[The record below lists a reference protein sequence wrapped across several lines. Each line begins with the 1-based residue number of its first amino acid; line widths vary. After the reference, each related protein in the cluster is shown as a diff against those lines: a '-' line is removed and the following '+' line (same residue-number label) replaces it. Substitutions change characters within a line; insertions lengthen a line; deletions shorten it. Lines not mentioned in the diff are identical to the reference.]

1 MAEVLTRNDVNV
13 EETWN
18 LESIYETNEA
28 WEEEFE
34 SVKAML
40 PLLVEY
46 KGRLAQ
52 TDAILFE
59 GLQLRDEVSRRLHKL
74 YTYAHM
80 RYDENTADS
89 FYQAMNDRARTLAS
103 QIGAT
108 LAFMT
113 PELLEVPEET
123 IASYLEKNPDLA
135 LYRHAFDELNREREH
150 VLSEAEE
157 AILAKAGEV
166 LGQSGTTFGMLN
178 NADMKFPKIKG
189 ENGEETE
196 LTHGRF
202 ITFMESKDRSVREAA
217 FKAMYGTYSQYTNT
231 LASTLAGS
239 IKKDNFYS
247 EVRKFK
253 TARESALHGNTIP
266 EQVYDGLIEAVH
278 EHLPLL
284 HRYVALR
291 KRILGVEEL
300 HVYDMYTPLVSEV
313 EMKVTYEE
321 AKQLMIDGLA
331 PLGAEYK
338 HILEDG
344 LAKRWV
350 DVRETRGKRSGAYSS
365 GAYDTQPFILMNW
378 QDNVNNLFTLA
389 HEFGH
394 SVHSYYTRQNQPY
407 AYGDYSIF
415 VAEVASTTN
424 EALLNDYL
432 LKRVTDKNEKLYL
445 LNNQLET
452 FRGTLFRQTMFAE
465 FEHQIHEAARLGQ
478 ALTPEFLTKTY
489 YALNETYFGD
499 GIVLDEEIGLEWA
512 RIPHFYYNYY
522 VYQYATGISA
532 AAALTSQILE
542 EGQPAV
548 DRYINNFLKAGS
560 SDYPIEVLKAAG
572 VDMTTK
578 APVEAALRQFEL
590 ILNEFE
596 KLLNSKD
603 YSENS
608 I

>member
-1 MAEVLTRNDVNV
+1 MAELLTRQDVTV

-40 PLLVEY
+40 PLMVDY
-46 KGRLAQ
+46 KGRLAKDDG
-52 TDAILFE
+52 TLFE
-59 GLQLRDEVSRRLHKL
+59 GLQLRDEISRRLHKL

-103 QIGAT
+103 QIGAS

-113 PELLEVPEET
+113 PELLAVPVET
-123 IASYLEKNPDLA
+123 ITAFLNQNPKLA
-135 LYRHAFDELNREREH
+135 VYRHAFDELNREREH
-150 VLSEAEE
+150 VLTEAEE
-157 AILAKAGEV
+157 ALLAKAGEV

-178 NADMKFPKIKG
+178 NADLKFPKIKG
-189 ENGEETE
+189 EDGEETE

-202 ITFMESKDRSVREAA
+202 ITFLESKDRSVREAA
-217 FKAMYGTYSQYTNT
+217 FKAMYETYGSYTNT

-239 IKKDNFYS
+239 VKKDNFYAD
-247 EVRKFK
+247 VRKFK
-253 TARESALHGNTIP
+253 SARQAALHGNAIP
-266 EQVYDGLIEAVH
+266 ESVYDGLIEAVH

-291 KRILGVEEL
+291 KRVLGLDEL
-300 HVYDMYTPLVSEV
+300 HMYDMYTPLVGEV
-313 EMKVTYEE
+313 DMKVTYEE
-321 AKQLMIDGLA
+321 AKQLMVDGLA
-331 PLGAEYK
+331 PLGDEYK
-338 HILEDG
+338 QILEEG
-344 LAKRWV
+344 LTERWV

-394 SVHSYYTRQNQPY
+394 SVHSYYTRQSQPY

-424 EALLNDYL
+424 EALLNDFL
-432 LKRVTDKNEKLYL
+432 LKRVTDKQEKLYL

-465 FEHQIHEAARLGQ
+465 FEHEIHEAARLGQ
-478 ALTPEFLTKTY
+478 SLTPEFLTKTY
-489 YALNETYFGD
+489 YALNQKYFGD

-532 AAALTSQILE
+532 AAALTTQILE
-542 EGQPAV
+542 EGQSAV
-548 DRYINNFLKAGS
+548 DRYITNFLKAGS

-578 APVEAALRQFEL
+578 APVEAALRQFERVL
-590 ILNEFE
+590 DEFE
-596 KLLNSKD
+596 ALLG
-603 YSENS
+603 E
-608 I
+608 

>member
-1 MAEVLTRNDVNV
+1 MAEVLTRQDVDV
-13 EETWN
+13 SETWN
-18 LESIYETNEA
+18 LESIYASNEA

-46 KGRLAQ
+46 KGRLGQSAD
-52 TDAILFE
+52 TLYE
-59 GLQLRDEVSRRLHKL
+59 GLQLRDEVSRRLYKL

-113 PELLEVPEET
+113 PELLAVPETT
-123 IASYLEKNPDLA
+123 IEAYLNENADLA
-135 LYRHAFDELNREREH
+135 MYRHAFDELNQEREH
-150 VLSEAEE
+150 VLTEAEE

-178 NADMKFPKIKG
+178 NADLTFPKIKG
-189 ENGEETE
+189 EDGEETE

-202 ITFMESKDRSVREAA
+202 ITFLESSDRSVREAA
-217 FKAMYGTYSQYTNT
+217 FKAMYGTYSKYTNT

-239 IKKDNFYS
+239 VKKDNFYAD
-247 EVRKFK
+247 VRKFPS
-253 TARESALHGNTIP
+253 ARAAALHGNAIP
-266 EQVYDGLIEAVH
+266 ESVYDGLVEAVH

-291 KRILGVEEL
+291 KRVLGLDEL
-300 HVYDMYTPLVSEV
+300 HMYDMYTPLVSEV
-313 EMKVTYEE
+313 EMKVSYEE
-321 AKQLMIDGLA
+321 AKQLMVEGLA

-338 HILEDG
+338 HILEEG
-344 LAKRWV
+344 LSERWV

-378 QDNVNNLFTLA
+378 QDNINNLFTLA

-394 SVHSYYTRQNQPY
+394 SVHSYYTRKSQPY
-407 AYGDYSIF
+407 PYGDYSIF

-432 LKRVTDKNEKLYL
+432 LKKVTDRKEKLYL

-465 FEHQIHEAARLGQ
+465 FEHAIHDAARLGQ
-478 ALTPEFLTKTY
+478 SLTPEFLTSTY
-489 YALNETYFGD
+489 YALNQKYFGEE
-499 GIVLDEEIGLEWA
+499 IVLDEEIGLEWA

-532 AAALTSQILE
+532 AAALTDQILE

-548 DRYINNFLKAGS
+548 ERYINNFLKAGS

-578 APVEAALRQFEL
+578 APVEAALRQFERVL
-590 ILNEFE
+590 DEFE
-596 KLLNSKD
+596 ALLA
-603 YSENS
+603 E
-608 I
+608 

>member
-1 MAEVLTRNDVNV
+1 MAEVLTRSDVNV
-13 EETWN
+13 KETWN

-28 WEEEFE
+28 WEEDFE

-52 TDAILFE
+52 TDTILFE
-59 GLQLRDEVSRRLHKL
+59 GLQLRDEISRRLHKL

-123 IASYLEKNPDLA
+123 IASYLDKNPDLA

-189 ENGEETE
+189 EDGIETE

-217 FKAMYGTYSQYTNT
+217 FKAMYSTYGQYTNT

-239 IKKDNFYS
+239 IKKDNFYA
-247 EVRKFK
+247 EVRHFK

-291 KRILGVEEL
+291 KRILGLDEL

-321 AKQLMIDGLA
+321 AKQLMVDGLA

-489 YALNETYFGD
+489 YALNQTYFGD

-548 DRYINNFLKAGS
+548 ERYINNFLKAGS

-578 APVEAALRQFEL
+578 APVEAALRQFERVL
-590 ILNEFE
+590 DEFE
-596 KLLNSKD
+596 ALLG
-603 YSENS
+603 E
-608 I
+608 

>member
-1 MAEVLTRNDVNV
+1 MAEVLTRQDVDV
-13 EETWN
+13 TETWN
-18 LESIYETNEA
+18 LESIYATNEA

-46 KGRLAQ
+46 KGRLGQSAE
-52 TDAILFE
+52 TLYE
-59 GLQLRDEVSRRLHKL
+59 GLQLRDEVSRRLYKL

-113 PELLEVPEET
+113 PELLAVPESTIET
-123 IASYLEKNPDLA
+123 YLNENPDLA
-135 LYRHAFDELNREREH
+135 MYRHAFDELNQEREH
-150 VLSEAEE
+150 VLTEAEE

-178 NADMKFPKIKG
+178 NADLTFPKIKG
-189 ENGEETE
+189 EDGEETE

-202 ITFMESKDRSVREAA
+202 ITFLESSDRSVREAA
-217 FKAMYGTYSQYTNT
+217 FKAMYGTYAKYTNT

-239 IKKDNFYS
+239 VKKDNFYAD
-247 EVRKFK
+247 VRKFPS
-253 TARESALHGNTIP
+253 ARAAALHGNAIP
-266 EQVYDGLIEAVH
+266 ESVYDGLVEAVH

-291 KRILGVEEL
+291 KRVLGLDEL

-313 EMKVTYEE
+313 EMKVSYEE
-321 AKQLMIDGLA
+321 AKELMVEGLA

-338 HILEDG
+338 HILEEG
-344 LAKRWV
+344 LSERWV

-378 QDNVNNLFTLA
+378 QDNINNLFTLA

-394 SVHSYYTRQNQPY
+394 SVHSYYTRKSQPY
-407 AYGDYSIF
+407 PYGDYSIF

-432 LKRVTDKNEKLYL
+432 LKKVTDRKEKLYL

-465 FEHQIHEAARLGQ
+465 FEHAIHDAARLGQ
-478 ALTPEFLTKTY
+478 SLTPEFLTSTY
-489 YALNETYFGD
+489 YALNQKYFGEE
-499 GIVLDEEIGLEWA
+499 IVLDEEIGLEWA

-532 AAALTSQILE
+532 AAALTDQILE

-548 DRYINNFLKAGS
+548 ERYINNFLKAGS

-578 APVEAALRQFEL
+578 APVEAALRQFERVL
-590 ILNEFE
+590 DEFE
-596 KLLNSKD
+596 ALLA
-603 YSENS
+603 E
-608 I
+608 

>member
-1 MAEVLTRNDVNV
+1 MAEVLTRQDVDV
-13 EETWN
+13 TETWN
-18 LESIYETNEA
+18 LESIYASNEA

-46 KGRLAQ
+46 KGRLGQSAE
-52 TDAILFE
+52 TLYE
-59 GLQLRDEVSRRLHKL
+59 GLQLRDEVSRRLYKL

-113 PELLEVPEET
+113 PELLAVPEATIET
-123 IASYLEKNPDLA
+123 YLNENSDLA
-135 LYRHAFDELNREREH
+135 MYRHAFDELNQEREH
-150 VLSEAEE
+150 VLTEAEE

-178 NADMKFPKIKG
+178 NADLTFPKIKG
-189 ENGEETE
+189 EDGEETE

-202 ITFMESKDRSVREAA
+202 ITFLESSDRSVREAA
-217 FKAMYGTYSQYTNT
+217 FKAMYGTYAKYTNT

-239 IKKDNFYS
+239 VKKDNFYAD
-247 EVRKFK
+247 VRKFPS
-253 TARESALHGNTIP
+253 ARAAALHGNAIP
-266 EQVYDGLIEAVH
+266 ESVYDGLVEAVH

-291 KRILGVEEL
+291 KRVLGLDEL
-300 HVYDMYTPLVSEV
+300 HMYDMYTPLVSEV
-313 EMKVTYEE
+313 EMKVSYEE
-321 AKQLMIDGLA
+321 AKQLMVEGLA

-338 HILEDG
+338 HILEEG
-344 LAKRWV
+344 LSERWV

-378 QDNVNNLFTLA
+378 QDNINNLFTLA

-394 SVHSYYTRQNQPY
+394 SVHSYYTRKSQPY
-407 AYGDYSIF
+407 PYGDYSIF

-432 LKRVTDKNEKLYL
+432 LKKVTDRKEKLYL

-465 FEHQIHEAARLGQ
+465 FEHAIHDAARLGQ
-478 ALTPEFLTKTY
+478 SLTPEFLTSTY
-489 YALNETYFGD
+489 YALNQKYFGEE
-499 GIVLDEEIGLEWA
+499 IVLDEEIGLEWA

-532 AAALTSQILE
+532 AAALTDQILE

-548 DRYINNFLKAGS
+548 ERYINNFLKAGS

-578 APVEAALRQFEL
+578 APVEAALRQFERVL
-590 ILNEFE
+590 DEFE
-596 KLLNSKD
+596 ALLA
-603 YSENS
+603 E
-608 I
+608 

>member
-1 MAEVLTRNDVNV
+1 MAEVLTRQDVDV
-13 EETWN
+13 SETWN
-18 LESIYETNEA
+18 LESIYASNEA

-46 KGRLAQ
+46 KGRLGQSAD
-52 TDAILFE
+52 TLYE
-59 GLQLRDEVSRRLHKL
+59 GLQLRDEVSRRLYKL

-113 PELLEVPEET
+113 PELLAVPETT
-123 IASYLEKNPDLA
+123 IEAYLNENADLA
-135 LYRHAFDELNREREH
+135 MYRHAFDELNQEREH
-150 VLSEAEE
+150 VLTEAEE

-178 NADMKFPKIKG
+178 NADLTFPKIKG
-189 ENGEETE
+189 EDGEETE

-202 ITFMESKDRSVREAA
+202 ITFLESSDRSVREAA
-217 FKAMYGTYSQYTNT
+217 FKAMYGTYAKYTNT

-239 IKKDNFYS
+239 VKKDNFYAD
-247 EVRKFK
+247 VRKFPS
-253 TARESALHGNTIP
+253 ARAAALHGNAIP
-266 EQVYDGLIEAVH
+266 ESVYDGLVEAVH

-291 KRILGVEEL
+291 KRVLGLDEL
-300 HVYDMYTPLVSEV
+300 HMYDMYTPLVSEV
-313 EMKVTYEE
+313 EMKVSYEE
-321 AKQLMIDGLA
+321 AKQLMVEGLA

-338 HILEDG
+338 HILEEG
-344 LAKRWV
+344 LSERWV

-378 QDNVNNLFTLA
+378 QDNINNLFTLA

-394 SVHSYYTRQNQPY
+394 SVHSYYTRKSQPY
-407 AYGDYSIF
+407 PYGDYSIF

-432 LKRVTDKNEKLYL
+432 LKKVTDRKEKLYL

-465 FEHQIHEAARLGQ
+465 FEHAIHDAARLGQ
-478 ALTPEFLTKTY
+478 SLTPEFLTSTY
-489 YALNETYFGD
+489 YALNQKYFGEE
-499 GIVLDEEIGLEWA
+499 IVLDEEIGLEWA

-532 AAALTSQILE
+532 AAALTDEILE

-548 DRYINNFLKAGS
+548 ERYINNFLKAGS

-578 APVEAALRQFEL
+578 APVEAALRQFERVL
-590 ILNEFE
+590 DEFE
-596 KLLNSKD
+596 ALLA
-603 YSENS
+603 E
-608 I
+608 

>member
-1 MAEVLTRNDVNV
+1 MAEVLTRQDVDV
-13 EETWN
+13 SETWN
-18 LESIYETNEA
+18 LESIYASNEA

-46 KGRLAQ
+46 KGRLGQSAD
-52 TDAILFE
+52 TLYE
-59 GLQLRDEVSRRLHKL
+59 GLQLRDEVSRRLYKL

-113 PELLEVPEET
+113 PELLAVPETT
-123 IASYLEKNPDLA
+123 IEAYLNENADLA
-135 LYRHAFDELNREREH
+135 MYRHAFDELNQEREH
-150 VLSEAEE
+150 VLTEAEE

-178 NADMKFPKIKG
+178 NADLTFPKIKG
-189 ENGEETE
+189 EDGEETE

-202 ITFMESKDRSVREAA
+202 ITFLESSDRSVREAA
-217 FKAMYGTYSQYTNT
+217 FKAMYGTYAKYTNT
-231 LASTLAGS
+231 LASILAGS
-239 IKKDNFYS
+239 VKKDNFYAD
-247 EVRKFK
+247 VRKFPS
-253 TARESALHGNTIP
+253 ARAAALHGNAIP
-266 EQVYDGLIEAVH
+266 ESVYDGLVEAVH

-291 KRILGVEEL
+291 KRVLGLDEL
-300 HVYDMYTPLVSEV
+300 HMYDMYTPLVSEV
-313 EMKVTYEE
+313 EMKVSYEE
-321 AKQLMIDGLA
+321 AKQLMVEGLA

-338 HILEDG
+338 HILEEG
-344 LAKRWV
+344 LSERWV

-378 QDNVNNLFTLA
+378 QDNINNLFTLA

-394 SVHSYYTRQNQPY
+394 SVHSYYTRKSQPY
-407 AYGDYSIF
+407 PYGDYSIF

-432 LKRVTDKNEKLYL
+432 LKKVTDRKEKLYL

-465 FEHQIHEAARLGQ
+465 FEHAIHDAARLGQ
-478 ALTPEFLTKTY
+478 SLTPEFLTSTY
-489 YALNETYFGD
+489 YALNQKYFGEE
-499 GIVLDEEIGLEWA
+499 IVLDEEIGLEWA

-532 AAALTSQILE
+532 AAALTDQILE

-548 DRYINNFLKAGS
+548 ERYINNFLKAGS

-578 APVEAALRQFEL
+578 APVEAALRQFERVL
-590 ILNEFE
+590 DEFE
-596 KLLNSKD
+596 ALLA
-603 YSENS
+603 E
-608 I
+608 

>member
-1 MAEVLTRNDVNV
+1 MAEVLTRQDVDV
-13 EETWN
+13 TETWN
-18 LESIYETNEA
+18 LESIYASNEV

-46 KGRLAQ
+46 KGRLGQSAE
-52 TDAILFE
+52 TLYE
-59 GLQLRDEVSRRLHKL
+59 GLQLRDEVSRRLYKL

-113 PELLEVPEET
+113 PELLAVPEATIET
-123 IASYLEKNPDLA
+123 YLNENTDLA
-135 LYRHAFDELNREREH
+135 MYRHAFDELNQEREH
-150 VLSEAEE
+150 VLTEAEE

-178 NADMKFPKIKG
+178 NADLTFPKIKG
-189 ENGEETE
+189 EDGEETE

-202 ITFMESKDRSVREAA
+202 ITFLESSDRSVREAA
-217 FKAMYGTYSQYTNT
+217 FKAMYGTYAKYTNT

-239 IKKDNFYS
+239 VKKDNFYAD
-247 EVRKFK
+247 VRKFPS
-253 TARESALHGNTIP
+253 ARAAALHGNAIP
-266 EQVYDGLIEAVH
+266 ESVYDGLVEAVH

-291 KRILGVEEL
+291 KRVLGLDEL
-300 HVYDMYTPLVSEV
+300 HMYDMYTPLVSEV
-313 EMKVTYEE
+313 EMKVSYEE
-321 AKQLMIDGLA
+321 AKQLMVEGLA

-338 HILEDG
+338 HILEEG
-344 LAKRWV
+344 LSERWV

-378 QDNVNNLFTLA
+378 QDNINNLFTLA

-394 SVHSYYTRQNQPY
+394 SVHSYYTRKSQPY
-407 AYGDYSIF
+407 PYGDYSIF

-432 LKRVTDKNEKLYL
+432 LKKVTDRKEKLYL

-465 FEHQIHEAARLGQ
+465 FEHAIHDAARLGQ
-478 ALTPEFLTKTY
+478 SLTPEFLTSTY
-489 YALNETYFGD
+489 YALNQKYFGEE
-499 GIVLDEEIGLEWA
+499 IVLDEEIGLEWA

-532 AAALTSQILE
+532 AAALTDQILE

-548 DRYINNFLKAGS
+548 ERYINNFLKAGS

-578 APVEAALRQFEL
+578 APVEAALRQFERVL
-590 ILNEFE
+590 DEFE
-596 KLLNSKD
+596 ALLA
-603 YSENS
+603 E
-608 I
+608 

>member
-1 MAEVLTRNDVNV
+1 MAEVLTRQDVDV
-13 EETWN
+13 TETWN
-18 LESIYETNEA
+18 LESIYASNEA

-40 PLLVEY
+40 PLLVDY
-46 KGRLAQ
+46 KGRLGQSAE
-52 TDAILFE
+52 TLYE
-59 GLQLRDEVSRRLHKL
+59 GLQLRDEVSRRLYKL

-113 PELLEVPEET
+113 PELLSVPEATIET
-123 IASYLEKNPDLA
+123 YLNENTDLA
-135 LYRHAFDELNREREH
+135 MYRHAFDELNQEREH
-150 VLSEAEE
+150 VLTEAEE

-178 NADMKFPKIKG
+178 NADLTFPKIKG
-189 ENGEETE
+189 EDGEETE

-202 ITFMESKDRSVREAA
+202 ITFLESSDRSVREAA
-217 FKAMYGTYSQYTNT
+217 FKAMYGTYAKYTNT

-239 IKKDNFYS
+239 VKKDNFYAD
-247 EVRKFK
+247 VRKFPS
-253 TARESALHGNTIP
+253 ARAAALHGNAIP
-266 EQVYDGLIEAVH
+266 ESVYDGLVEAVH

-291 KRILGVEEL
+291 KRVLGLDEL
-300 HVYDMYTPLVSEV
+300 HMYDMYTPLVSEV
-313 EMKVTYEE
+313 EMKVSYEE
-321 AKQLMIDGLA
+321 AKQLMVEGLA

-338 HILEDG
+338 HILEEG
-344 LAKRWV
+344 LSERWV

-378 QDNVNNLFTLA
+378 QDNINNLFTLA

-394 SVHSYYTRQNQPY
+394 SVHSYYTRKSQPY
-407 AYGDYSIF
+407 PYGDYSIF

-432 LKRVTDKNEKLYL
+432 LKKVTDRKEKLYL

-465 FEHQIHEAARLGQ
+465 FEHAIHDAARLGQ
-478 ALTPEFLTKTY
+478 SLTPEFLTSTY
-489 YALNETYFGD
+489 YALNQKYFGD
-499 GIVLDEEIGLEWA
+499 EIVLDEEIGLEWA

-532 AAALTSQILE
+532 AAALTDQILE

-548 DRYINNFLKAGS
+548 ERYINNFLKAGS

-578 APVEAALRQFEL
+578 APVEAALRQFERVL
-590 ILNEFE
+590 DEFE
-596 KLLNSKD
+596 ALLA
-603 YSENS
+603 E
-608 I
+608 

>member
-1 MAEVLTRNDVNV
+1 MAEVLTRQDVDV
-13 EETWN
+13 TETWN
-18 LESIYETNEA
+18 LESIYATNEA

-46 KGRLAQ
+46 KGRLGQSAE
-52 TDAILFE
+52 TLYE
-59 GLQLRDEVSRRLHKL
+59 GLQLRDEVSRRLYKL

-113 PELLEVPEET
+113 PELLAVPESTIET
-123 IASYLEKNPDLA
+123 YLNENPDLA
-135 LYRHAFDELNREREH
+135 MYRHAFDELNQEREH
-150 VLSEAEE
+150 VLTEAEE

-178 NADMKFPKIKG
+178 NADLTFPKIKG
-189 ENGEETE
+189 EDGEETE

-202 ITFMESKDRSVREAA
+202 ITFLESSDRSVREAA
-217 FKAMYGTYSQYTNT
+217 FKAMYGTYAKYTNT

-239 IKKDNFYS
+239 VKKDNFYAD
-247 EVRKFK
+247 VRKFPS
-253 TARESALHGNTIP
+253 ARAAALHGNAIP
-266 EQVYDGLIEAVH
+266 ESVYDGLVEAVH

-291 KRILGVEEL
+291 KRVLGLDEL

-313 EMKVTYEE
+313 EMKVSYEE
-321 AKQLMIDGLA
+321 AKQLMVEGLA

-338 HILEDG
+338 HILEEG
-344 LAKRWV
+344 LSERWV

-378 QDNVNNLFTLA
+378 QDNINNLFTLA

-394 SVHSYYTRQNQPY
+394 SVHSYYTRKSQPY
-407 AYGDYSIF
+407 PYGDYSIF

-432 LKRVTDKNEKLYL
+432 LKKVTDRKEKLYL

-465 FEHQIHEAARLGQ
+465 FEHAIHDAARLGQ
-478 ALTPEFLTKTY
+478 SLTPEFLTSTY
-489 YALNETYFGD
+489 YALNQKYFGD
-499 GIVLDEEIGLEWA
+499 EIVLDEEIGLEWA

-532 AAALTSQILE
+532 AAALTDQILE

-548 DRYINNFLKAGS
+548 ERYINNFLKAGS

-578 APVEAALRQFEL
+578 APVEAALRQFERVL
-590 ILNEFE
+590 DEFE
-596 KLLNSKD
+596 ALLA
-603 YSENS
+603 E
-608 I
+608 

>member
-1 MAEVLTRNDVNV
+1 MAEVLTRQDVDV
-13 EETWN
+13 TETWN
-18 LESIYETNEA
+18 LESIYATNEA

-46 KGRLAQ
+46 KGRLGQSAE
-52 TDAILFE
+52 TLYE
-59 GLQLRDEVSRRLHKL
+59 GLQLRDEVSRRLYKL

-113 PELLEVPEET
+113 PELLAVPESTIET
-123 IASYLEKNPDLA
+123 YLNENPDLA
-135 LYRHAFDELNREREH
+135 MYRHAFDELNQEREH
-150 VLSEAEE
+150 VLTEAEE

-178 NADMKFPKIKG
+178 NADLTFPKIKG
-189 ENGEETE
+189 EDGEETE

-202 ITFMESKDRSVREAA
+202 ITFLESSDRSVREAA
-217 FKAMYGTYSQYTNT
+217 FKAMYGTYAKYTNT

-239 IKKDNFYS
+239 VKKDNFYAD
-247 EVRKFK
+247 VRKFPS
-253 TARESALHGNTIP
+253 ARAAALHGNAIP
-266 EQVYDGLIEAVH
+266 ESVYDGLVEAVH

-291 KRILGVEEL
+291 KRVLGLDEL

-313 EMKVTYEE
+313 EMKVSYEE
-321 AKQLMIDGLA
+321 AKQLMVEGLA
-331 PLGAEYK
+331 PLGEEYK
-338 HILEDG
+338 HILEEG
-344 LAKRWV
+344 LSERWV

-378 QDNVNNLFTLA
+378 QDNINNLFTLA

-394 SVHSYYTRQNQPY
+394 SVHSYYTRKSQPY
-407 AYGDYSIF
+407 PYGDYSIF

-432 LKRVTDKNEKLYL
+432 LKKVTDRKEKLYL

-452 FRGTLFRQTMFAE
+452 FRGTLFRQTMFTE
-465 FEHQIHEAARLGQ
+465 FEHAIHDAARLGQ
-478 ALTPEFLTKTY
+478 SLTPEFLTSTY
-489 YALNETYFGD
+489 YALNQKYFGEE
-499 GIVLDEEIGLEWA
+499 IVLDEEIGLEWA

-532 AAALTSQILE
+532 AAALTDQILE

-548 DRYINNFLKAGS
+548 ERYINNFLKAGS

-578 APVEAALRQFEL
+578 APVEAALRQFERVL
-590 ILNEFE
+590 DEFE
-596 KLLNSKD
+596 ALLA
-603 YSENS
+603 E
-608 I
+608 

>member
-1 MAEVLTRNDVNV
+1 MAEVLTRQDVDV
-13 EETWN
+13 TETWN
-18 LESIYETNEA
+18 LESIYATNEA

-46 KGRLAQ
+46 KGRLGQSAE
-52 TDAILFE
+52 TLYE
-59 GLQLRDEVSRRLHKL
+59 GLQLRDKVSRRLYKL

-113 PELLEVPEET
+113 PELLAVPESTIET
-123 IASYLEKNPDLA
+123 YLNENPDLA
-135 LYRHAFDELNREREH
+135 MYRHAFDELNQEREH
-150 VLSEAEE
+150 VLTEAEE

-178 NADMKFPKIKG
+178 NADLTFPKIKG
-189 ENGEETE
+189 EDGEETE

-202 ITFMESKDRSVREAA
+202 ITFLESSDRSVREAA
-217 FKAMYGTYSQYTNT
+217 FKAMYGTYAKYTNT

-239 IKKDNFYS
+239 VKKDNFYAD
-247 EVRKFK
+247 VRKFPS
-253 TARESALHGNTIP
+253 ARAAALHGNAIP
-266 EQVYDGLIEAVH
+266 ESVYDGLVEAVH

-291 KRILGVEEL
+291 KRVLGLDEL

-313 EMKVTYEE
+313 EMKVSYEE
-321 AKQLMIDGLA
+321 AKQLMVEGLA

-338 HILEDG
+338 HILEEG
-344 LAKRWV
+344 LSERWV

-378 QDNVNNLFTLA
+378 QDNINNLFTLA

-394 SVHSYYTRQNQPY
+394 SVHSYYTRKSQPY
-407 AYGDYSIF
+407 PYGDYSIF

-432 LKRVTDKNEKLYL
+432 LKKVTDRKEKLYL

-465 FEHQIHEAARLGQ
+465 FEHAIHDAARLGQ
-478 ALTPEFLTKTY
+478 SLTPEFLTSTY
-489 YALNETYFGD
+489 YALNQKYFGEE
-499 GIVLDEEIGLEWA
+499 IILDEEIGLEWA

-532 AAALTSQILE
+532 AAALTDQILE

-548 DRYINNFLKAGS
+548 ERYINNFLKAGS

-578 APVEAALRQFEL
+578 APVEAALRQFERVL
-590 ILNEFE
+590 DEFE
-596 KLLNSKD
+596 ALLA
-603 YSENS
+603 E
-608 I
+608 

>member
-1 MAEVLTRNDVNV
+1 MAEVLTRQDVDV
-13 EETWN
+13 TETWN
-18 LESIYETNEA
+18 LESIYATNEA

-46 KGRLAQ
+46 KGRLGQSAE
-52 TDAILFE
+52 TLYE
-59 GLQLRDEVSRRLHKL
+59 GLQLRDEVSRRLYKL

-113 PELLEVPEET
+113 PELLAVPESTIET
-123 IASYLEKNPDLA
+123 YLNENPDLA
-135 LYRHAFDELNREREH
+135 MYRHAFDELNQEREH
-150 VLSEAEE
+150 VLTEAEE

-178 NADMKFPKIKG
+178 NADLTFPKIKG
-189 ENGEETE
+189 EDGEETE

-202 ITFMESKDRSVREAA
+202 ITFLESSDRSVREAA
-217 FKAMYGTYSQYTNT
+217 FKAMYGTYAKYTNT

-239 IKKDNFYS
+239 VKKDNFYAD
-247 EVRKFK
+247 VRKFPS
-253 TARESALHGNTIP
+253 ARAAALHGNAIP
-266 EQVYDGLIEAVH
+266 ESVYDGLVEAVH

-291 KRILGVEEL
+291 KRVLGLDEL

-313 EMKVTYEE
+313 EMKVSYKE
-321 AKQLMIDGLA
+321 AKQLMVEGLA

-338 HILEDG
+338 HILEEG
-344 LAKRWV
+344 LSERWV

-378 QDNVNNLFTLA
+378 QDNINNLFTLA

-394 SVHSYYTRQNQPY
+394 SVHSYYTRKSQPY
-407 AYGDYSIF
+407 PYGDYSIF

-432 LKRVTDKNEKLYL
+432 LKKVTDRKEKLYL

-465 FEHQIHEAARLGQ
+465 FEHAIHDAARLGQ
-478 ALTPEFLTKTY
+478 SLTPEFLTSTY
-489 YALNETYFGD
+489 YALNQKYFGEE
-499 GIVLDEEIGLEWA
+499 IVLDEEIGLEWA

-532 AAALTSQILE
+532 AAALTDQILE

-548 DRYINNFLKAGS
+548 ERYINNFLKAGS

-578 APVEAALRQFEL
+578 APVEAALRQFERVL
-590 ILNEFE
+590 DEFE
-596 KLLNSKD
+596 ALLA
-603 YSENS
+603 E
-608 I
+608 

>member
-1 MAEVLTRNDVNV
+1 MAEVLTRQDVDV
-13 EETWN
+13 TETWN
-18 LESIYETNEA
+18 LESIYATNEA

-46 KGRLAQ
+46 KGRLGQSAE
-52 TDAILFE
+52 TLYE
-59 GLQLRDEVSRRLHKL
+59 GLQLRDEVSRRLYKL

-113 PELLEVPEET
+113 PELLAVPESTIET
-123 IASYLEKNPDLA
+123 YLNENPDLA
-135 LYRHAFDELNREREH
+135 MYRHAFDELNQEREH
-150 VLSEAEE
+150 VLTEAEE

-178 NADMKFPKIKG
+178 NADLTFPKIKG
-189 ENGEETE
+189 EDGEETE

-202 ITFMESKDRSVREAA
+202 ITFLESSDRSVREAA
-217 FKAMYGTYSQYTNT
+217 FKAMYGTYAKYTNT

-239 IKKDNFYS
+239 VKKDNFYAD
-247 EVRKFK
+247 VRKFPS
-253 TARESALHGNTIP
+253 ARAAALHGNAIP
-266 EQVYDGLIEAVH
+266 ESVYDGLVEAVH

-291 KRILGVEEL
+291 KRVLGLDEL

-313 EMKVTYEE
+313 EMKVSYEE
-321 AKQLMIDGLA
+321 AKQLMVEGLA
-331 PLGAEYK
+331 PLGEEYK
-338 HILEDG
+338 HILEEG
-344 LAKRWV
+344 LSERWV

-378 QDNVNNLFTLA
+378 QDNINNLFTLA

-394 SVHSYYTRQNQPY
+394 SVHSYYTRKSQPY
-407 AYGDYSIF
+407 PYGDYSIF

-432 LKRVTDKNEKLYL
+432 LKKVTDRKEKLYL

-465 FEHQIHEAARLGQ
+465 FEHAIHDAARLGQ
-478 ALTPEFLTKTY
+478 SLTPEFLTSTY
-489 YALNETYFGD
+489 YALNQKYFGEE
-499 GIVLDEEIGLEWA
+499 IVLDEEIGLEWA

-532 AAALTSQILE
+532 AAALTDQILE

-548 DRYINNFLKAGS
+548 ERYINNFLKAGS

-578 APVEAALRQFEL
+578 APVEAALRQFERVL
-590 ILNEFE
+590 DEFE
-596 KLLNSKD
+596 ALLA
-603 YSENS
+603 E
-608 I
+608 

>member
-1 MAEVLTRNDVNV
+1 MAEVLTRQDVDV
-13 EETWN
+13 TETWN
-18 LESIYETNEA
+18 LESIYASNEA

-46 KGRLAQ
+46 KGRLGQSAEM
-52 TDAILFE
+52 LYE
-59 GLQLRDEVSRRLHKL
+59 GLQLRDEVSRRLYKL

-113 PELLEVPEET
+113 PELLAVPEATIET
-123 IASYLEKNPDLA
+123 YLNENSDLA
-135 LYRHAFDELNREREH
+135 MYRHAFDELNQEREH
-150 VLSEAEE
+150 VLTEAEE

-178 NADMKFPKIKG
+178 NADLTFPKIKG
-189 ENGEETE
+189 EDGEETE

-202 ITFMESKDRSVREAA
+202 ITFLESSDRSVREAA
-217 FKAMYGTYSQYTNT
+217 FKAMYGTYAKYTNT

-239 IKKDNFYS
+239 VKKDNFYAD
-247 EVRKFK
+247 VRKFPS
-253 TARESALHGNTIP
+253 ARAAALHGNAIP
-266 EQVYDGLIEAVH
+266 ESVYDGLVEAVH

-291 KRILGVEEL
+291 KRVLGLDEL
-300 HVYDMYTPLVSEV
+300 HMYDMYTPLVSEV
-313 EMKVTYEE
+313 EMKVSYEE
-321 AKQLMIDGLA
+321 AKQLMVEGLA

-338 HILEDG
+338 HILEEG
-344 LAKRWV
+344 LSERWV

-378 QDNVNNLFTLA
+378 QDNINNLFTLA

-394 SVHSYYTRQNQPY
+394 SVHSYYTRKSQPY
-407 AYGDYSIF
+407 PYGDYSIF

-432 LKRVTDKNEKLYL
+432 LQKVTDRKEKLYL

-465 FEHQIHEAARLGQ
+465 FEHAIHDAARLGQ
-478 ALTPEFLTKTY
+478 SLTPEFLTSTY
-489 YALNETYFGD
+489 YALNQKYFGEE
-499 GIVLDEEIGLEWA
+499 IVLDEEIGLEWA

-532 AAALTSQILE
+532 AAALTDQILE

-548 DRYINNFLKAGS
+548 ERYINNFLKAGS

-578 APVEAALRQFEL
+578 APVEAALRQFERVL
-590 ILNEFE
+590 DEFE
-596 KLLNSKD
+596 ALLA
-603 YSENS
+603 E
-608 I
+608 

>member
-1 MAEVLTRNDVNV
+1 MAEVLTRQDVDV
-13 EETWN
+13 SETWN
-18 LESIYETNEA
+18 LESIYASNEA

-46 KGRLAQ
+46 KGRLGQSAD
-52 TDAILFE
+52 TLYE
-59 GLQLRDEVSRRLHKL
+59 GLQLRDEVSRRLYKL

-103 QIGAT
+103 QIGAA

-113 PELLEVPEET
+113 PELLAVPETT
-123 IASYLEKNPDLA
+123 IEAYLNENADLA
-135 LYRHAFDELNREREH
+135 MYRHAFDELNQEREH
-150 VLSEAEE
+150 VLTEAEE

-178 NADMKFPKIKG
+178 NADLTFPKIKG
-189 ENGEETE
+189 EDGEETE

-202 ITFMESKDRSVREAA
+202 ITFLESSDRSVREAA
-217 FKAMYGTYSQYTNT
+217 FKAMYGTYSKYTNT

-239 IKKDNFYS
+239 VKKDNFYAD
-247 EVRKFK
+247 VRKFPS
-253 TARESALHGNTIP
+253 ARAAALHGNAIP
-266 EQVYDGLIEAVH
+266 ESVYDGLVEAVH

-291 KRILGVEEL
+291 KRVLGLDEL
-300 HVYDMYTPLVSEV
+300 HMYDMYTPLVSEV
-313 EMKVTYEE
+313 EMKVSYEE
-321 AKQLMIDGLA
+321 AKQLMVEGLA

-338 HILEDG
+338 HILEEG
-344 LAKRWV
+344 LSERWV

-378 QDNVNNLFTLA
+378 QDNINNLFTLA

-394 SVHSYYTRQNQPY
+394 SVHSYYTRKSQPY
-407 AYGDYSIF
+407 PYGDYSIF

-432 LKRVTDKNEKLYL
+432 LKKVTDRKEKLYL

-465 FEHQIHEAARLGQ
+465 FEHAIHDAARLGQ
-478 ALTPEFLTKTY
+478 SLTPEFLTSTY
-489 YALNETYFGD
+489 YALNQKYFGEE
-499 GIVLDEEIGLEWA
+499 IVLDEEIGLEWA

-532 AAALTSQILE
+532 AAALTDQILE

-548 DRYINNFLKAGS
+548 ERYINNFLKAGS

-578 APVEAALRQFEL
+578 APVEAALRQFERVL
-590 ILNEFE
+590 DEFE
-596 KLLNSKD
+596 ALLA
-603 YSENS
+603 E
-608 I
+608 

>member
-1 MAEVLTRNDVNV
+1 VIQMAEVLTRNDVNV

-189 ENGEETE
+189 EDGEETE

-202 ITFMESKDRSVREAA
+202 ITFMESKDRSIREAA

-239 IKKDNFYS
+239 IKKDNFYA

-578 APVEAALRQFEL
+578 APVEAALRQFERV
-590 ILNEFE
+590 LNEFE
-596 KLLNSKD
+596 ALLG
-603 YSENS
+603 E
-608 I
+608 

>member
-1 MAEVLTRNDVNV
+1 MAEVLTRQDVDV
-13 EETWN
+13 TETWN
-18 LESIYETNEA
+18 LESIYATNEA

-46 KGRLAQ
+46 KGRLGQSAE
-52 TDAILFE
+52 TLYE
-59 GLQLRDEVSRRLHKL
+59 GLQLRDEVSRRLYKL

-113 PELLEVPEET
+113 PELLAVPESTIET
-123 IASYLEKNPDLA
+123 YLNENPDLA
-135 LYRHAFDELNREREH
+135 MYRHAFDELNQEREH
-150 VLSEAEE
+150 VLTEAEE

-166 LGQSGTTFGMLN
+166 LGQSGATFGMLN
-178 NADMKFPKIKG
+178 NADLTFPKIKG
-189 ENGEETE
+189 EDGEETE

-202 ITFMESKDRSVREAA
+202 ITFLESSDRSVREAA
-217 FKAMYGTYSQYTNT
+217 FKAMYGTYAKYTNT

-239 IKKDNFYS
+239 VKKDNFYAD
-247 EVRKFK
+247 VRKFPS
-253 TARESALHGNTIP
+253 ARAAALHGNAIP
-266 EQVYDGLIEAVH
+266 ESVYDGLVEAVH

-291 KRILGVEEL
+291 KRVLGLDEL

-313 EMKVTYEE
+313 EMKVSYEE
-321 AKQLMIDGLA
+321 AKQLMVEGLA
-331 PLGAEYK
+331 PLGTEYK
-338 HILEDG
+338 HILEEG
-344 LAKRWV
+344 LSERWV

-378 QDNVNNLFTLA
+378 QDNINNLFTLA

-394 SVHSYYTRQNQPY
+394 SVHSYYTRKSQPY
-407 AYGDYSIF
+407 PYGDYSIF

-432 LKRVTDKNEKLYL
+432 LKKVTDRKEKLYL

-465 FEHQIHEAARLGQ
+465 FEHAIHDAARLGQ
-478 ALTPEFLTKTY
+478 SLTPEFLTSTY
-489 YALNETYFGD
+489 YALNQKYFGEE
-499 GIVLDEEIGLEWA
+499 IVLDEEIGLEWA

-532 AAALTSQILE
+532 AAALTDQILE

-548 DRYINNFLKAGS
+548 ERYINNFLKAGS

-578 APVEAALRQFEL
+578 APVEAALRQFEHVL
-590 ILNEFE
+590 DEFE
-596 KLLNSKD
+596 ALLA
-603 YSENS
+603 E
-608 I
+608 

>member
-1 MAEVLTRNDVNV
+1 MAEVLTRQDVDV
-13 EETWN
+13 TETWN
-18 LESIYETNEA
+18 LESIYATNEA

-46 KGRLAQ
+46 KGRLGQSAE
-52 TDAILFE
+52 TLYE
-59 GLQLRDEVSRRLHKL
+59 GLQLRDEVSRRLYKL

-113 PELLEVPEET
+113 PELLAVPEST
-123 IASYLEKNPDLA
+123 IEMYLNENPDLA
-135 LYRHAFDELNREREH
+135 MYRHAFDELNQEREH
-150 VLSEAEE
+150 VLTEAEE

-178 NADMKFPKIKG
+178 NADLTFPKIKG
-189 ENGEETE
+189 EDGEETE

-202 ITFMESKDRSVREAA
+202 ITFLESSDRSVREAA
-217 FKAMYGTYSQYTNT
+217 FKAMYGTYAKYTNT

-239 IKKDNFYS
+239 VKKDNFYAD
-247 EVRKFK
+247 VRKFPS
-253 TARESALHGNTIP
+253 ARAAALHGNAIP
-266 EQVYDGLIEAVH
+266 ESVYDGLVEAVH

-291 KRILGVEEL
+291 KRVLGLDEL

-313 EMKVTYEE
+313 EMKVSYEE
-321 AKQLMIDGLA
+321 AKQLMVEGLA

-338 HILEDG
+338 HILEEG
-344 LAKRWV
+344 LSERWV

-378 QDNVNNLFTLA
+378 QDNINNLFTLA

-394 SVHSYYTRQNQPY
+394 SVHSYYTRKSQPY
-407 AYGDYSIF
+407 PYGDYSIF

-432 LKRVTDKNEKLYL
+432 LKKVTDRKEKLYL

-465 FEHQIHEAARLGQ
+465 FEHAIHDAARLGQ
-478 ALTPEFLTKTY
+478 SLTPEFLTSTY
-489 YALNETYFGD
+489 YALNQKYFGEE
-499 GIVLDEEIGLEWA
+499 IVLDEEIGLEWA

-532 AAALTSQILE
+532 AAALTDQILE

-548 DRYINNFLKAGS
+548 ERYINNFLKAGS

-578 APVEAALRQFEL
+578 APVEAALRQFERVL
-590 ILNEFE
+590 DEFE
-596 KLLNSKD
+596 ALLA
-603 YSENS
+603 E
-608 I
+608 

>member
-1 MAEVLTRNDVNV
+1 MAEVLTRQDVDV
-13 EETWN
+13 TETWN
-18 LESIYETNEA
+18 LESIYATNEA

-46 KGRLAQ
+46 KGRLGQSAE
-52 TDAILFE
+52 TLYE
-59 GLQLRDEVSRRLHKL
+59 GLQLRDEVSRRLYKL

-113 PELLEVPEET
+113 PELLAVPEST
-123 IASYLEKNPDLA
+123 IEMYLNENPDLA
-135 LYRHAFDELNREREH
+135 MYRHAFDELNQEREH
-150 VLSEAEE
+150 VLTEAEE

-178 NADMKFPKIKG
+178 NADLTFPKIKG
-189 ENGEETE
+189 EDGEETE

-202 ITFMESKDRSVREAA
+202 ITFLESSDRSVREAA
-217 FKAMYGTYSQYTNT
+217 FKAMYGTYAKYTNT

-239 IKKDNFYS
+239 VKKDNFYAD
-247 EVRKFK
+247 VRKFPS
-253 TARESALHGNTIP
+253 ARAAALHGNAIP
-266 EQVYDGLIEAVH
+266 ESVYDGLVEAVH

-291 KRILGVEEL
+291 KRVLGLDEL

-313 EMKVTYEE
+313 EMKVSYEE
-321 AKQLMIDGLA
+321 AKQLMVEGLA

-338 HILEDG
+338 HILEEG
-344 LAKRWV
+344 LSERWV

-378 QDNVNNLFTLA
+378 QDNINNLFTLA

-394 SVHSYYTRQNQPY
+394 SVHSYYTRKSQPY
-407 AYGDYSIF
+407 PYGDYSIF

-432 LKRVTDKNEKLYL
+432 LKKVTDRKEKLYL

-465 FEHQIHEAARLGQ
+465 FEHAIHDAARLGQ
-478 ALTPEFLTKTY
+478 SLTPEFLTSTY
-489 YALNETYFGD
+489 YALNQKYFGEE
-499 GIVLDEEIGLEWA
+499 IVLDEEIGLEWA

-532 AAALTSQILE
+532 AAALTDQILE

-548 DRYINNFLKAGS
+548 ERYINNFLKAGS

-578 APVEAALRQFEL
+578 APVEAALRQFERVL
-590 ILNEFE
+590 DEFE
-596 KLLNSKD
+596 ALLT
-603 YSENS
+603 E
-608 I
+608 

>member
-1 MAEVLTRNDVNV
+1 MAEVLTRQDVDV
-13 EETWN
+13 SETWN
-18 LESIYETNEA
+18 LESIYASNEA

-46 KGRLAQ
+46 KGRLGQSA
-52 TDAILFE
+52 DSLYE
-59 GLQLRDEVSRRLHKL
+59 GLQLRDEVSRRLYKL

-113 PELLEVPEET
+113 PELLAVPETT
-123 IASYLEKNPDLA
+123 IEAYLNENADLA
-135 LYRHAFDELNREREH
+135 MYRHAFDELNQEREH
-150 VLSEAEE
+150 VLTEAEE

-178 NADMKFPKIKG
+178 NADLTFPKIKG
-189 ENGEETE
+189 EDGEETE

-202 ITFMESKDRSVREAA
+202 ITFLESSDRSVREAA
-217 FKAMYGTYSQYTNT
+217 FKAMYGTYAKYTNT

-239 IKKDNFYS
+239 VKKDNFYAD
-247 EVRKFK
+247 VRKFPS
-253 TARESALHGNTIP
+253 ARAAALHGNAIP
-266 EQVYDGLIEAVH
+266 ESVYDGLVEAVH

-291 KRILGVEEL
+291 KRVLGLDEL
-300 HVYDMYTPLVSEV
+300 HMYDMYTPLVSEV
-313 EMKVTYEE
+313 EMKVSYEE
-321 AKQLMIDGLA
+321 AKQLMVEGLA

-338 HILEDG
+338 HILEEG
-344 LAKRWV
+344 LSERWV

-378 QDNVNNLFTLA
+378 QDNINNLFTLA

-394 SVHSYYTRQNQPY
+394 SVHSYYTRKSQPY
-407 AYGDYSIF
+407 PYGDYSIF

-432 LKRVTDKNEKLYL
+432 LKKVTDRKEKLYL

-465 FEHQIHEAARLGQ
+465 FEHAIHDAARLGQ
-478 ALTPEFLTKTY
+478 SLTPEFLTSTY
-489 YALNETYFGD
+489 YALNQKYFGEE
-499 GIVLDEEIGLEWA
+499 IVLDEEIGLEWA

-532 AAALTSQILE
+532 AAALTDQILE

-548 DRYINNFLKAGS
+548 ERYINNFLKAGS

-578 APVEAALRQFEL
+578 APVEAALRQFERVL
-590 ILNEFE
+590 DEFE
-596 KLLNSKD
+596 ALLA
-603 YSENS
+603 E
-608 I
+608 

>member
-1 MAEVLTRNDVNV
+1 MAEVLTRQDVDV
-13 EETWN
+13 TETWN
-18 LESIYETNEA
+18 LESIYASNEA

-46 KGRLAQ
+46 KGRLGQSAE
-52 TDAILFE
+52 TLYE
-59 GLQLRDEVSRRLHKL
+59 GLQLRDEVSRRLYKL

-113 PELLEVPEET
+113 PELLAVPEATIET
-123 IASYLEKNPDLA
+123 YLNENSDLA
-135 LYRHAFDELNREREH
+135 MYRHAFDELNQEREH
-150 VLSEAEE
+150 VLTEAEE

-178 NADMKFPKIKG
+178 NADLTFPKIKG
-189 ENGEETE
+189 EDGEETE

-202 ITFMESKDRSVREAA
+202 ITFLESSDRSVREAA
-217 FKAMYGTYSQYTNT
+217 FKAMYGTYAKYTNT

-239 IKKDNFYS
+239 VKKDNFYAD
-247 EVRKFK
+247 VRKFPS
-253 TARESALHGNTIP
+253 ARAAALHGNAIP
-266 EQVYDGLIEAVH
+266 EAVYDGLVEAVH

-291 KRILGVEEL
+291 KRVLGLDEL
-300 HVYDMYTPLVSEV
+300 HMYDMYTPLVSEV
-313 EMKVTYEE
+313 EMKVSYEE
-321 AKQLMIDGLA
+321 AKQLMVEGLA

-338 HILEDG
+338 HILEEG
-344 LAKRWV
+344 LSERWV

-378 QDNVNNLFTLA
+378 QDNINNLFTLA

-394 SVHSYYTRQNQPY
+394 SVHSYYTRKSQPY
-407 AYGDYSIF
+407 PYGDYSIF

-432 LKRVTDKNEKLYL
+432 LKKVTDRKEKLYL

-465 FEHQIHEAARLGQ
+465 FEHAIHDAARLGQ
-478 ALTPEFLTKTY
+478 SLTPEFLTSTY
-489 YALNETYFGD
+489 YALNQKYFGEE
-499 GIVLDEEIGLEWA
+499 IVLDEEIGLEWA

-532 AAALTSQILE
+532 AAALTDQILE

-548 DRYINNFLKAGS
+548 ERYINNFLKAGS

-578 APVEAALRQFEL
+578 APVEAALRQFERVL
-590 ILNEFE
+590 DEFE
-596 KLLNSKD
+596 ALLA
-603 YSENS
+603 E
-608 I
+608 

>member
-1 MAEVLTRNDVNV
+1 MAEVLTRQDVDV
-13 EETWN
+13 TETWN
-18 LESIYETNEA
+18 LESIYTTNEA

-46 KGRLAQ
+46 KGRLGQSAE
-52 TDAILFE
+52 TLYE
-59 GLQLRDEVSRRLHKL
+59 GLQLRDEVSRRLYKL

-113 PELLEVPEET
+113 PELLAVPESTIET
-123 IASYLEKNPDLA
+123 YLNENPDLA
-135 LYRHAFDELNREREH
+135 MYRHAFDELNQEREH
-150 VLSEAEE
+150 VLTEAEE

-178 NADMKFPKIKG
+178 NADLTFPKIKG
-189 ENGEETE
+189 EDGEETE

-202 ITFMESKDRSVREAA
+202 ITFLESSDRSVREAA
-217 FKAMYGTYSQYTNT
+217 FKAMYGTYAKYTNT

-239 IKKDNFYS
+239 VKKDNFYAD
-247 EVRKFK
+247 VRKFPS
-253 TARESALHGNTIP
+253 ARAAALHGNAIP
-266 EQVYDGLIEAVH
+266 ESVYDGLVEAVH

-291 KRILGVEEL
+291 KRVLGLDEL

-313 EMKVTYEE
+313 EMKVSYKE
-321 AKQLMIDGLA
+321 AKQLMVEGLA

-338 HILEDG
+338 HILEEG
-344 LAKRWV
+344 LSERWV

-378 QDNVNNLFTLA
+378 QDNINNLFTLA

-394 SVHSYYTRQNQPY
+394 SVHSYYTRKSQPY
-407 AYGDYSIF
+407 PYGDYSIF

-432 LKRVTDKNEKLYL
+432 LKKVTDRKEKLYL

-465 FEHQIHEAARLGQ
+465 FEHAIHDAARLGQ
-478 ALTPEFLTKTY
+478 SLTPEFLTSTY
-489 YALNETYFGD
+489 YALNQKYFGD
-499 GIVLDEEIGLEWA
+499 EIVLDEEIGLEWA

-532 AAALTSQILE
+532 AAALTDQILE

-548 DRYINNFLKAGS
+548 ERYINNFLKAGS

-578 APVEAALRQFEL
+578 APVEAALRQFERVL
-590 ILNEFE
+590 DEFE
-596 KLLNSKD
+596 ALLA
-603 YSENS
+603 E
-608 I
+608 

>member
-1 MAEVLTRNDVNV
+1 MAEVLTRQDVDV
-13 EETWN
+13 TETWN
-18 LESIYETNEA
+18 LESIYATNEA

-46 KGRLAQ
+46 KGRLGQSAE
-52 TDAILFE
+52 TLYE
-59 GLQLRDEVSRRLHKL
+59 GLQLRDEVSRRLYKL

-113 PELLEVPEET
+113 PELLAVPESTIET
-123 IASYLEKNPDLA
+123 YLNENPDLA
-135 LYRHAFDELNREREH
+135 MYRHAFDELNQEREH
-150 VLSEAEE
+150 VLTEAEE

-178 NADMKFPKIKG
+178 NADLTFPKIKG
-189 ENGEETE
+189 EDGEETE

-202 ITFMESKDRSVREAA
+202 ITFLESSDRSVREAT
-217 FKAMYGTYSQYTNT
+217 FKAMYGTYAKYTNT

-239 IKKDNFYS
+239 VKKDNFYAD
-247 EVRKFK
+247 VRKFPS
-253 TARESALHGNTIP
+253 ARAAALHGNAIP
-266 EQVYDGLIEAVH
+266 ESVYDGLVEAVH

-291 KRILGVEEL
+291 KRVLGLDEL

-313 EMKVTYEE
+313 EMKVSYEE
-321 AKQLMIDGLA
+321 AKQLMVEGLA

-338 HILEDG
+338 HILEEG
-344 LAKRWV
+344 LSERWV

-378 QDNVNNLFTLA
+378 QDNINNLFTLA

-394 SVHSYYTRQNQPY
+394 SVHSYYTRKSQPY
-407 AYGDYSIF
+407 PYGDYSIF

-432 LKRVTDKNEKLYL
+432 LKKVTDRKEKLYL

-465 FEHQIHEAARLGQ
+465 FEHAIHDAARLGQ
-478 ALTPEFLTKTY
+478 SLTPEFLTSTY
-489 YALNETYFGD
+489 YALNQKYFGEE
-499 GIVLDEEIGLEWA
+499 IVLDEEIGLEWA

-532 AAALTSQILE
+532 AAALTDQILE

-548 DRYINNFLKAGS
+548 ERYINNFLKAGS

-578 APVEAALRQFEL
+578 APVEAALRQFERVL
-590 ILNEFE
+590 DEFE
-596 KLLNSKD
+596 ALLA
-603 YSENS
+603 E
-608 I
+608 

>member
-34 SVKAML
+34 SIKAML

-189 ENGEETE
+189 EDGEETE

-239 IKKDNFYS
+239 IKKDNFYA

-578 APVEAALRQFEL
+578 APVEAALRQFERVL
-590 ILNEFE
+590 DEFE
-596 KLLNSKD
+596 ALLG
-603 YSENS
+603 E
-608 I
+608 